1 MADDSRIHEL
11 ECRVDSDPASIAF
24 AHLGE
29 EYRRAGRFDDA
40 IRVCRA
46 GLARSPTY
54 LSARVT
60 LGRALLAQG
69 LLEEARLEI
78 EAAMSQEPGHVGASA
93 ALEDWRRLGAPAT
106 KPGDDDSALQE
117 LERWLRAIRAERA
130 RRAASATGSPEPP
143 AL

>member
-1 MADDSRIHEL
+1 VADDSRIHEL
-11 ECRVDSDPASIAF
+11 ERRVDSDPASIAF

-93 ALEDWRRLGAPAT
+93 ALEDWRRGAPAT
-106 KPGDDDSALQE
+106 EPGDDDRALQE

-130 RRAASATGSPEPP
+130 RRAASATSSQEPP